1 MEKNYLMKNSTS
13 VSKII
18 NIIIG
23 IVLLI
28 LFWIILSY
36 TNDNFVFPKI
46 KTILSAFIDI
56 ITNQTIIINSLFSLL
71 RVILVILI
79 SLIISLIIS
88 FIYMI
93 KKDSIYLFKPLIIIL
108 KSSPLAI
115 ISVYLW
121 ISLGANKAPYIITL
135 LMILPVIIEGFI
147 SSLNNID
154 IMYINQLK
162 TEDVSYV
169 KKFFKIYIPLI
180 MPYIFMTVLQSFGLG
195 IKVMLMSEYICQSN
209 SSLGEII
216 YNYKQNLDF
225 PHLLAL
231 LLLIV
236 IIVSLIELMIN
247 LISKKLIKNHT
258 F

>member
-56 ITNQTIIINSLFSLL
+56 ITNKTIIINSLFSLL

-88 FIYMI
+88 FILYD
-93 KKDSIYLFKPLIIIL
+93 KKR
-108 KSSPLAI
+108 
-115 ISVYLW
+115 
-121 ISLGANKAPYIITL
+121 
-135 LMILPVIIEGFI
+135 
-147 SSLNNID
+147 
-154 IMYINQLK
+154 
-162 TEDVSYV
+162 
-169 KKFFKIYIPLI
+169 
-180 MPYIFMTVLQSFGLG
+180 
-195 IKVMLMSEYICQSN
+195 
-209 SSLGEII
+209 
-216 YNYKQNLDF
+216 
-225 PHLLAL
+225 
-231 LLLIV
+231 
-236 IIVSLIELMIN
+236 
-247 LISKKLIKNHT
+247 
-258 F
+258 